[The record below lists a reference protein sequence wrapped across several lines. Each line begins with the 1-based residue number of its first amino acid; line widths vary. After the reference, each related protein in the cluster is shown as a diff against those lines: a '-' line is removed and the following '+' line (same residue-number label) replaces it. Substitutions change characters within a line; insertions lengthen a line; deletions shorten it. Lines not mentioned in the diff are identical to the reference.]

1 MRTRR
6 TIIILALVMLPSLL
20 ALGKDRPVRIFV
32 DGVERQCRPPA
43 VMTDGMIYIPLRGAA
58 DCLGARGK
66 WNEKTSTAM
75 ITLRNKRV
83 RISQDQGIMV
93 GKNLLLPLRVMSE
106 ALDCEVKWDG
116 RAKAVRISGKAWCRS
131 PG

>member
-1 MRTRR
+1 MRAHR
-6 TIIILALVMLPSLL
+6 TIILLALVMLPSLP

-43 VMTDGMIYIPLRGAA
+43 VMRDGMIYMPLRGAA
-58 DCLGARGK
+58 DCLGAKVR

-83 RISQDQGIMV
+83 RISRDQGIMV
-93 GKNLLLPLRVMSE
+93 GNNLLLPLRVMSE

-116 RAKAVRISGKAWCRS
+116 KAKAVRISGKAWCER

>member
-1 MRTRR
+1 MRAHWP
-6 TIIILALVMLPSLL
+6 IILLALVLLPSLP

-32 DGVERQCRPPA
+32 DGIERECRPPA
-43 VMTDGMIYIPLRGAA
+43 VTRDDMIYIPLRGAA
-58 DCLGARGK
+58 ECLGAKVK

-83 RISQDQGIMV
+83 RISREQGIMV
-93 GKNLLLPLRVMSE
+93 GNNLLLPLRVMSE
-106 ALDCEVKWDG
+106 ALDCGVKWDG
-116 RAKAVRISGKAWCRS
+116 KAKAVRISGKAWCRS

>member
-6 TIIILALVMLPSLL
+6 TIIFLALVLLPTLP
-20 ALGKDRPVRIFV
+20 ALGKGRPVRIFV

-43 VMTDGMIYIPLRGAA
+43 VMKDGMIYVPLRGAA
-58 DCLGARGK
+58 DCLGAKVK

-83 RISQDQGIMV
+83 RMSRDEGMML
-93 GKNLLLPLRVMSE
+93 GNNLLLPLRVMSE
-106 ALDCEVKWDG
+106 ALDCGVKWDG
-116 RAKAVRISGKAWCRS
+116 KAKAVRISGKAWCRS